1 MSPRF
6 RFWPVDQRE
15 RPAFEGLGGC
25 WDFIDLEFDG
35 EAWSDPVDR
44 RPVSV
49 GGFGSGLAAPE
60 AEVDD
65 AGDFYRCVVGR
76 GRVVDLQAQVIA
88 IEANRGLQVVH
99 DFCDSGEVPDHFEC
113 LSKLV
118 AAASNDAREAT
129 PAYVRSAWKAVQTYR
144 LRLAIG
150 LEPRPFNGAAE
161 FGHDSVPP
169 LRYEGALGFVERA
182 VGIKG
187 DGVAVV
193 GGVGRAGDEE
203 DAGGCVVGRGELERL
218 AGKGYDRLASGR
230 HSLVGFAGLWVVGD
244 GADAACEDVGDL
256 LEGEVGVDAI
266 GVTRLDV
273 ALGEGEVRA
282 GGDVDG
288 VDDDAVGGGDGWAGS
303 PWIELAQWSGWAP
316 NAHAFNR
323 ASLVTKTPIRRR
335 AGRSEVVWLAGV

>member
-1 MSPRF
+1 MSPRL
-6 RFWPVDQRE
+6 RFWPVDQSE
-15 RPAFEGLGGC
+15 PPAFEGLGGC

-35 EAWSDPVDR
+35 EARGNPVAR

-65 AGDFYRCVVGR
+65 AGDPYGGVVG
-76 GRVVDLQAQVIA
+76 GDRVVDLQAQVVA
-88 IEANRGLQVVH
+88 VEANRGLQVVH
-99 DFCDSGEVPDHFEC
+99 DFCDSGEVPDHPGC

-144 LRLAIG
+144 LRLAFG
-150 LEPRPFNGAAE
+150 LDPRPFNGAAE

-169 LRYEGALGFVERA
+169 LRFDGALGFVERA

-203 DAGGCVVGRGELERL
+203 DAGGRVVGRGELDGVAGERDYGL
-218 AGKGYDRLASGR
+218 ACGGLD
-230 HSLVGFAGLWVVGD
+230 FAGLAGLRVVGD
-244 GADAACEDVGDL
+244 GPDSACENVSDL
-256 LEGEVGVDAI
+256 LDGEVGVDAV
-266 GVTRLDV
+266 GVAGLDV
-273 ALGEGEVRA
+273 ALGEGEVGA

-303 PWIELAQWSGWAP
+303 PWIELAQWSDWAP
-316 NAHAFNR
+316 SARAFNR
-323 ASLVTKTPIRRR
+323 ASLATITPIRRR